1 MKELAVLAL
10 ASVLSVSAYAQDND
24 NFVHQQPSHGEIPNL
39 QQVGSEHLQSKN
51 QDPVVYLYVGEKVS
65 AQLPE
70 VRYTRN

>member
-1 MKELAVLAL
+1 MKKLAVLAL

-24 NFVHQQPSHGEIPNL
+24 YFVRQQPSHGEIPSL
-39 QQVGSEHLQSKN
+39 QLVGSERIQSKN

>member
-1 MKELAVLAL
+1 MHRTMIILS
-10 ASVLSVSAYAQDND
+10 ASSLRTAKSLTCNWWAASR
-24 NFVHQQPSHGEIPNL
+24 I
-39 QQVGSEHLQSKN
+39 QSKN